1 MDVKCSV
8 QNLLISGGRRS
19 STVQWLTLSPHR
31 KKLLG
36 LNLLGPSLYGFPGPV
51 SASGCPQNIRVELT
65 GDSKLARDVD
75 VM

>member
-1 MDVKCSV
+1 MLSALSKIDSFQV
-8 QNLLISGGRRS
+8 GGAV
-19 STVQWLTLSPHR
+19 VQWLTLSPHR

-51 SASGCPQNIRVELT
+51 STPGCPQNIRVELT